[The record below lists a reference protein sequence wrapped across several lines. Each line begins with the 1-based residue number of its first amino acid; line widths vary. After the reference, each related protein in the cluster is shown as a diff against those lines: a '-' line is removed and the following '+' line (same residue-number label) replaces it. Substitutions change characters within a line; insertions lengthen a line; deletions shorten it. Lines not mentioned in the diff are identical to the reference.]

1 MNYVVP
7 RAQARRFNDR
17 ESPEI
22 QTLYAF
28 LSKRGPSVTF

>member
-1 MNYVVP
+1 MNYVAP

-17 ESPEI
+17 EADEI

-28 LSKRGPSVTF
+28 LSKRGQWVTF